1 MRDCAII
8 ARKLEKVMKRRLYVI
23 ACICLSLVTVLS
35 SCTLDDLEG
44 NVYERMGMVKFDNP
58 AVNDVSNRLDSM
70 ETEKVGDDAFVGEK
84 LDLSKVDGF
93 KEIYKTIM
101 NIGKEE
107 GSETEI
113 NFEIDLGENA
123 EYIKEKGLLK
133 PQENKDDLY
142 ASIGNSLASSS
153 GTKAFVSS
161 MSEPAGEIQ
170 SNAAKGTM
178 ALTNSLITTLTESMQ
193 ADGDMPEEVKTI
205 LTDLQKELGD
215 KSKKPED
222 LTKAEVLQVQMIT
235 NLVSSVADAAD
246 TLKDVEDMSTVMN
259 DSNVMSIMDDL
270 TLLSN
275 VTNTLSGNTD
285 VLAVPNI
292 SDLISKFTGSGSES

>member
-1 MRDCAII
+1 
-8 ARKLEKVMKRRLYVI
+8 MKRRLYVI

-58 AVNDVSNRLDSM
+58 AVNEVSNRLDSM
-70 ETEKVGDDAFVGEK
+70 ETEKVEDDAFVGEK

-93 KEIYKTIM
+93 KEIYETIM

-113 NFEIDLGENA
+113 NLKIDLGENA
-123 EYIKEKGLLK
+123 DIIKENGLLK

-142 ASIGNSLASSS
+142 ASIGSSLASSS

-178 ALTNSLITTLTESMQ
+178 ALTNSLITTLTNNMGKG
-193 ADGDMPEEVKTI
+193 DGDMPEEVKTI
-205 LTDLQKELGD
+205 LTDLQKELEE
-215 KSKKPED
+215 KSQKTED

>member
-1 MRDCAII
+1 
-8 ARKLEKVMKRRLYVI
+8 MKRRLYVI

-70 ETEKVGDDAFVGEK
+70 ETATVGTALTDDNV
-84 LDLSKVDGF
+84 LDLGQVDGF
-93 KEIYKTIM
+93 REIFETIQ
-101 NIGKEE
+101 NIGKQEGEE
-107 GSETEI
+107 IGELKITLTE
-113 NFEIDLGENA
+113 DAA
-123 EYIKEKGLLK
+123 EVISKNGLLK

-142 ASIGNSLASSS
+142 ASIGSSLASSS

-161 MSEPAGEIQ
+161 MSEPAGEAQ

-178 ALTNSLITTLTESMQ
+178 ALTNSLIKTLTENMDTE
-193 ADGDMPEEVKTI
+193 DGDMPEEVKTI
-205 LTDLQKELGD
+205 LTDLQKELEE
-215 KSKKPED
+215 KSHKPEN

-235 NLVSSVADAAD
+235 NLVSSVANASDKLMESGD
-246 TLKDVEDMSTVMN
+246 DMSEIMSDET
-259 DSNVMSIMDDL
+259 VMSIIDDV

-275 VTNTLSGNTD
+275 VTSAMSGNAD

-292 SDLISKFTGSGSES
+292 SDLISKFTGSASES

>member
-1 MRDCAII
+1 
-8 ARKLEKVMKRRLYVI
+8 MKRRLYVI

-70 ETEKVGDDAFVGEK
+70 ETAKVEDAFVGQR

-93 KEIYKTIM
+93 KEIYETIM

-113 NFEIDLGENA
+113 NFEINLGENA
-123 EYIKEKGLLK
+123 EYIKKKGLLK

-178 ALTNSLITTLTESMQ
+178 ALTNSLITTLIDNMGKG
-193 ADGDMPEEVKTI
+193 DGDMPEEVKTI
-205 LTDLQKELGD
+205 LTDLQKELEE
-215 KSKKPED
+215 KSQKTED

>member
-1 MRDCAII
+1 
-8 ARKLEKVMKRRLYVI
+8 MKRRLYVI

>member
-58 AVNDVSNRLDSM
+58 AVNDVTNRLDSM
-70 ETEKVGDDAFVGEK
+70 ETAKVEGDAFVGEK
-84 LDLSKVDGF
+84 LDLSRVDGF
-93 KEIYKTIM
+93 KEIYETIM

-123 EYIKEKGLLK
+123 EYIKKKGLLK
-133 PQENKDDLY
+133 PQEN
-142 ASIGNSLASSS
+142 
-153 GTKAFVSS
+153 KAFVSS

-178 ALTNSLITTLTESMQ
+178 ALTNSLITTLTKNMDTG
-193 ADGDMPEEVKTI
+193 DGDMPEEVKTI

-215 KSKKPED
+215 KSKKPDD

>member
-1 MRDCAII
+1 
-8 ARKLEKVMKRRLYVI
+8 MKRRLYVI

-70 ETEKVGDDAFVGEK
+70 ETAPLDHDAFEGPN
-84 LDLSKVDGF
+84 LDLGKVDGF
-93 KEIYKTIM
+93 KEIYETIVS
-101 NIGKEE
+101 IGKEE
-107 GSETEI
+107 GSGTDI
-113 NFEIDLGENA
+113 NLKIDLGSDA
-123 EYIKEKGLLK
+123 DYIKEKGLLK

-161 MSEPAGEIQ
+161 MSEPAGEMQ

-178 ALTNSLITTLTESMQ
+178 ALTNSLITTLIKSMHTE
-193 ADGDMPEEVKTI
+193 DGDMPEEVKTI

-215 KSKKPED
+215 KSKKPEN

>member
-1 MRDCAII
+1 
-8 ARKLEKVMKRRLYVI
+8 MKRRLYVI

-70 ETEKVGDDAFVGEK
+70 ETATVKDAFEGQE

-93 KEIYKTIM
+93 KEIYETIM

-107 GSETEI
+107 GSETDI
-113 NFEIDLGENA
+113 SLIIDLGEDA
-123 EYIKEKGLLK
+123 DYIKDKGLLK

-142 ASIGNSLASSS
+142 ASIGSSLASSS

-161 MSEPAGEIQ
+161 MSEPAGEAQ

-178 ALTNSLITTLTESMQ
+178 ALTNSLIDSLTKGMTNDEGES
-193 ADGDMPEEVKTI
+193 DMPEEVKTI
-205 LTDLQKELGD
+205 LTDLQKELEE
-215 KSKKPED
+215 KSHKPEN

-235 NLVSSVADAAD
+235 NLVSSVANASDKLMEYGD
-246 TLKDVEDMSTVMN
+246 DMSEIMSDET
-259 DSNVMSIMDDL
+259 VMSIIDDV

-275 VTNTLSGNTD
+275 VTSAMSGNAD

>member
-1 MRDCAII
+1 
-8 ARKLEKVMKRRLYVI
+8 MKRRLYVI

-58 AVNDVSNRLDSM
+58 AVNDVSNRLDNM
-70 ETEKVGDDAFVGEK
+70 ETAKVENNAFNGQK
-84 LDLSKVDGF
+84 LDLSNVDGF
-93 KEIYKTIM
+93 KEIYETIM

-123 EYIKEKGLLK
+123 NYIKEKGLLK

-142 ASIGNSLASSS
+142 ASIGSSLASSS

-161 MSEPAGEIQ
+161 MSKPAGEIQ

-178 ALTNSLITTLTESMQ
+178 ALTNSLINTLTKNMDTV
-193 ADGDMPEEVKTI
+193 DGDMPEEVKTI
-205 LTDLQKELGD
+205 LTDLQKELVD
-215 KSKKPED
+215 KSKKTED

>member
-1 MRDCAII
+1 
-8 ARKLEKVMKRRLYVI
+8 MKRRLYVI
-23 ACICLSLVTVLS
+23 ACICLSLLTVLS
-35 SCTLDDLEG
+35 SCSLDDLEG

-70 ETEKVGDDAFVGEK
+70 ETATVDDALKGQE
-84 LDLSKVDGF
+84 LDLSEVDGF
-93 KEIYKTIM
+93 KEIYETIQ
-101 NIGKEE
+101 NIGKQEVEE
-107 GSETEI
+107 TVELKITLTKDASEVI
-113 NFEIDLGENA
+113 SKN
-123 EYIKEKGLLK
+123 GLLK

-142 ASIGNSLASSS
+142 ASIGSSLASSS

-178 ALTNSLITTLTESMQ
+178 ALTNSLITTLTDNMGKG
-193 ADGDMPEEVKTI
+193 DGDMPEEVKTI
-205 LTDLQKELGD
+205 LTDLQRELEE
-215 KSKKPED
+215 KSQKTED

-285 VLAVPNI
+285 VLDVPNI

>member
-1 MRDCAII
+1 
-8 ARKLEKVMKRRLYVI
+8 MKRRLYVI

-35 SCTLDDLEG
+35 SCSLDDLEG

-70 ETEKVGDDAFVGEK
+70 ETATVKDAFEGQE

-93 KEIYKTIM
+93 KEIYETIM

-107 GSETEI
+107 GSETDI
-113 NFEIDLGENA
+113 SLKIDLGEDA
-123 EYIKEKGLLK
+123 DYIKDKGLLK

-142 ASIGNSLASSS
+142 ASIGSSLASSS

-161 MSEPAGEIQ
+161 MSEPAGEAQ

-178 ALTNSLITTLTESMQ
+178 ALTNSLIKTLTENMDTE
-193 ADGDMPEEVKTI
+193 DGDMPEEVKTI
-205 LTDLQKELGD
+205 LTDLQKELEE
-215 KSKKPED
+215 KSHKPEN

-235 NLVSSVADAAD
+235 NLVSSVANASDKLMESGD
-246 TLKDVEDMSTVMN
+246 DMSEIMSDET
-259 DSNVMSIMDDL
+259 VMSIIDDV

-275 VTNTLSGNTD
+275 VTSAMSGNAD

>member
-1 MRDCAII
+1 
-8 ARKLEKVMKRRLYVI
+8 MKRRLYVI

-70 ETEKVGDDAFVGEK
+70 ETATVGTALTDDNV
-84 LDLSKVDGF
+84 LDLGQVDGF
-93 KEIYKTIM
+93 KEIFETIQ
-101 NIGKEE
+101 NIGKQE
-107 GSETEI
+107 GE
-113 NFEIDLGENA
+113 EIDDLKITLTKDAA
-123 EYIKEKGLLK
+123 EVISKNGLLK

-142 ASIGNSLASSS
+142 ASIGSSLASSS

-178 ALTNSLITTLTESMQ
+178 ALTNSLITTLTDNMNTE
-193 ADGDMPEEVKTI
+193 GDMPEEVKTI
-205 LTDLQKELGD
+205 LTDLQKELEE
-215 KSKKPED
+215 KSQKTED

-235 NLVSSVADAAD
+235 NLVSSVANASDKLMEYGD
-246 TLKDVEDMSTVMN
+246 DMSEIMN
-259 DSNVMSIMDDL
+259 DETVMSIIDDV

-275 VTNTLSGNTD
+275 VTSAMSGSAD
-285 VLAVPNI
+285 VLSVPNI
-292 SDLISKFTGSGSES
+292 SDLISKFTGSASES

>member
-1 MRDCAII
+1 
-8 ARKLEKVMKRRLYVI
+8 
-23 ACICLSLVTVLS
+23 
-35 SCTLDDLEG
+35 
-44 NVYERMGMVKFDNP
+44 
-58 AVNDVSNRLDSM
+58 
-70 ETEKVGDDAFVGEK
+70 
-84 LDLSKVDGF
+84 
-93 KEIYKTIM
+93 
-101 NIGKEE
+101 
-107 GSETEI
+107 
-113 NFEIDLGENA
+113 
-123 EYIKEKGLLK
+123 
-133 PQENKDDLY
+133 
-142 ASIGNSLASSS
+142 
-153 GTKAFVSS
+153 

-178 ALTNSLITTLTESMQ
+178 ALTNSLITTLTKNMDTG
-193 ADGDMPEEVKTI
+193 DGDMPEEVKTI

-215 KSKKPED
+215 KSKKPEN

>member
-1 MRDCAII
+1 
-8 ARKLEKVMKRRLYVI
+8 MKRRLYVI

-70 ETEKVGDDAFVGEK
+70 EAEKVGDDAFVGEK